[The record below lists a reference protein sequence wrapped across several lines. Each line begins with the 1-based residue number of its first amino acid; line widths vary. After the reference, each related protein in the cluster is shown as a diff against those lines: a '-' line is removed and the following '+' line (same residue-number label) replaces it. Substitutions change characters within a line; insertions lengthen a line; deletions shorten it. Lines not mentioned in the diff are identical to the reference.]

1 MDKLTKST
9 GFAMPWKSTIHNIL

>member
-9 GFAMPWKSTIHNIL
+9 GFAMPWRSTIHKIL